1 MKKWMAFIIFVLLL
15 ILLSVTGTYSED
27 CNSISPAALRLLAE
41 STIDPCSI
49 CQKKLQK
56 QAYAIVSRELIPGK
70 KLTFTNTCPLAKT
83 NDCQD
88 NELIIK
94 NNEYPKKIIINGTEA
109 AMPKVLY
116 KFFSQDKHIVGIAP
130 DDYTSN
136 SIQNMYQTLKM
147 DSPVEARL
155 EIISYHYSDC
165 PSALYLHDRN
175 ALIIFC
181 KILSMKQ
188 LQ

>member
-1 MKKWMAFIIFVLLL
+1 MKKWMAFTMLL

-27 CNSISPAALRLLAE
+27 CNGIPPAALRLLAE

-49 CQKKLQK
+49 CQKKLQR
-56 QAYAIVSRELIPGK
+56 QAYAIVARELFPGK
-70 KLTFTNTCPLAKT
+70 KLTFASTCPLAKT

-88 NELIIK
+88 NELIMQNSGYPEKVVIK
-94 NNEYPKKIIINGTEA
+94 GKEA
-109 AMPKVLY
+109 EMPEVFY
-116 KFFSQDKHIVGIAP
+116 KFFSQDMHIAGITP

-136 SIQNMYQTLKM
+136 SIQTMYKTLKIN
-147 DSPVEARL
+147 SPVEAQL
-155 EIISYHYSDC
+155 EIISYNYSDC

-188 LQ
+188 RQ

>member
-1 MKKWMAFIIFVLLL
+1 MKVSLFSSKARSIPTFAWL
-15 ILLSVTGTYSED
+15 D
-27 CNSISPAALRLLAE
+27 CSQPSSALEKAA
-41 STIDPCSI
+41 
-49 CQKKLQK
+49 
-56 QAYAIVSRELIPGK
+56 
-70 KLTFTNTCPLAKT
+70 NTCPLAKT
-83 NDCQD
+83 NDCLD
-88 NELIIK
+88 NELIMK
-94 NNEYPKKIIINGTEA
+94 NNEYPEKIIINGTEA

-136 SIQNMYQTLKM
+136 SIQNMYRTLKI

-155 EIISYHYSDC
+155 KIISYHYSDC
-165 PSALYLHDRN
+165 PSALYLHERN

-188 LQ
+188 LE